1 MDSFLKN
8 YKNIIYKSVPK
19 KHLNIVYD
27 YVCFVE
33 LCLKLANHKK
43 ISEPVK
49 IKKFDLLY
57 RQIFKNC
64 ALKNNLIYRLQN
76 AFIAENISL
85 SLLSDMINVIKPKVS
100 QNFFENITFYN
111 NYQQNFASN
120 LARFIMVLNDLTPSV
135 YIPLVSAVLCSIILD
150 EAATSNISSER
161 IIGLLKDA
169 KLLPLIVKNKVFRFK
184 AWCFIEALEILTL
197 KHSKK
202 LKLKISKLDL
212 IKIFT
217 CASFKWL
224 FVKVKTLKSRGI

>member
-19 KHLNIVYD
+19 KHLNIVSD

-33 LCLKLANHKK
+33 LCLKLANNQK
-43 ISEPVK
+43 ITESVK
-49 IKKFDLLY
+49 LKKFDLLH

-64 ALKNNLIYRLQN
+64 SLKNNLICRLQK

-85 SLLSDMINVIKPKVS
+85 SLLSDMINIVKQKAS
-100 QNFFENITFYN
+100 QNLFENTTFYN

-135 YIPLVSAVLCSIILD
+135 YIPLVSVVLCSIILAD
-150 EAATSNISSER
+150 TTKNVSSER
-161 IIGLLKDA
+161 INGLLKDA
-169 KLLPLIVKNKVFRFK
+169 KLLPLIVKNKGFRLK
-184 AWCFIEALEILTL
+184 AWCFIEALEIFTY
-197 KHSKK
+197 KHSKN
-202 LKLKISKLDL
+202 LKLKISNFDL

-224 FVKVKTLKSRGI
+224 FVRVKTLKSRGI